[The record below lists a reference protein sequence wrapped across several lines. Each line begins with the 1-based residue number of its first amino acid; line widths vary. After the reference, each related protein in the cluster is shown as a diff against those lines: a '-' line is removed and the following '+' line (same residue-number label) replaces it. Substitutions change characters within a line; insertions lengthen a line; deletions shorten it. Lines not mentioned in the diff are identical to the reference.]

1 MNMAQD
7 AQMFYI
13 MLALPSLFGLTLV
26 SEGIYKMATY
36 QEGKIN
42 IILGSLFLAVVVFGY
57 FYLKDYL
64 R

>member
-1 MNMAQD
+1 MTGD

-26 SEGIYKMATY
+26 GEGIYKMATY
-36 QEGKIN
+36 QEGKLN

>member
-1 MNMAQD
+1 
-7 AQMFYI
+7 MFYI

-26 SEGIYKMATY
+26 GEGIYKMATY
-36 QEGKIN
+36 QEGKLN
-42 IILGSLFLAVVVFGY
+42 VFLGVLFLAVVVFGY

>member
-1 MNMAQD
+1 MNLD
-7 AQMFYI
+7 AQIFYI

-26 SEGIYKMATY
+26 GEGIYKISTY

-42 IILGSLFLAVVVFGY
+42 VLLGSLFLVVVVFGY
-57 FYLKDYL
+57 FYLKDYI

>member
-1 MNMAQD
+1 MTGD

-26 SEGIYKMATY
+26 GEGIYKMATY